1 MSKGMSN
8 IHLKVTIGKN
18 CCSQIFDFLFLKIL
32 SPGQFLEASNSPR
45 YYGILKIP
53 VVTQKLKFWKEKYV

>member
-18 CCSQIFDFLFLKIL
+18 FCSQIFDFLFLKIL
-32 SPGQFLEASNSPR
+32 SPGQFLEVSNSPR

-53 VVTQKLKFWKEKYV
+53 VVT